1 MRCASVAVKVTSPTG
16 FLCLPATEVPA
27 FSTSHLFS
35 SGVGGLTLYSWL
47 AIEF

>member
-27 FSTSHLFS
+27 FGTSHLFW
-35 SGVGGLTLYSWL
+35 GGGLTLYSWL

>member
-16 FLCLPATEVPA
+16 FLCLPATEVPV
-27 FSTSHLFS
+27 FW
-35 SGVGGLTLYSWL
+35 GGGLTLYSWL

>member
-16 FLCLPATEVPA
+16 FLCLPANEVPT
-27 FSTSHLFS
+27 FGT